1 MKPVIRIENW
11 DAIQA
16 PNGAITL
23 IIPPIP
29 APKTVELRGKDV
41 CILTAGF
48 PVLLVSSDKI
58 AKIISS
64 LSCLLIA
71 EADEQTVRET
81 LVGIVIKQG
90 KEKKHGRQAA

>member
-29 APKTVELRGKDV
+29 APGMVDLKGKDV
-41 CILTAGF
+41 CILTAGL
-48 PVLLVSSDKI
+48 PVVLVSSDKI

-64 LSCLLIA
+64 LSFVLIA
-71 EADEQTVRET
+71 EADEKTVRET
-81 LVGIVIKQG
+81 LVGVSNRQG
-90 KEKKHGRQAA
+90 KEKKHGQQAA